1 MFKGGSMLRIT
12 GKGEIKRIGGS
23 TFVRLPPDVQPLLE
37 NAEYNIEV
45 VIDKDKNEITITL
58 QKPEKASN
66 GGGEQNGRK
75 SIA

>member
-1 MFKGGSMLRIT
+1 MLKIT

-45 VIDKDKNEITITL
+45 VIDKDKNEITIMLT
-58 QKPEKASN
+58 KPLEKGDKN
-66 GGGEQNGRK
+66 GV
-75 SIA
+75 